1 MKVFFVCLFVCFY
14 RSLCLDSCCIIWLL
28 ELPRCI
34 FKRKRNSVIVLVYF
48 FRLYSLFSLNIV
60 LLVHTFLI
68 SREGRIEDLGEAGS
82 QSKES
87 LGASF
92 RASKLTG

>member
-1 MKVFFVCLFVCFY
+1 MKVFLLFVCLFLSFALSELVLHY
-14 RSLCLDSCCIIWLL
+14 LAP